1 MSEEVVPESGDAFA
15 IGPLDMFLLI
25 SFVGFL
31 LYWFLGKKKENSKP
45 EITGL
50 AGLQRS
56 TLPVAA
62 STDLSGFI
70 SKMKKGGWF
79 T

>member
-1 MSEEVVPESGDAFA
+1 MSEETVPESGDAFA

-31 LYWFLGKKKENSKP
+31 VYWFFSKKKEHKKP

-56 TLPVAA
+56 TLPVAT
-62 STDLSGFI
+62 SDSSGFI
-70 SKMKKGGWF
+70 SKMKKGG
-79 T
+79 